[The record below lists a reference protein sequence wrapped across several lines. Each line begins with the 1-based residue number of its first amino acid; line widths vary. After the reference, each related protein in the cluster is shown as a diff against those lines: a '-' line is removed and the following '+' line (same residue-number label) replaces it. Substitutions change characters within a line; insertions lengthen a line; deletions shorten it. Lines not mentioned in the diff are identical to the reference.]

1 MQIKLDPGL
10 FKPVLIPI
18 FSLIIISISLAA
30 LAEEKAYINT
40 RILSSSLAQQ
50 TAATTYNDCTSK
62 GYQVTVAVVD
72 RRGELMAFIR
82 NPLASPHTIEVSQ
95 RKAYTAAT
103 YQTPSSELMD
113 RDDFQF
119 TPGVLLLGGGLPIR
133 VAGHF
138 YGAIGVSGAPVG
150 KVPGDI
156 DEACAQTGLNA
167 VAEILEFSD

>member
-1 MQIKLDPGL
+1 MKIKLNLGL
-10 FKPVLIPI
+10 LKPALFPI
-18 FSLIIISISLAA
+18 FFLLIFSISFNT
-30 LAEEKAYINT
+30 LAEEKAYITT
-40 RILSSSLAQQ
+40 RILTSSLAQQ
-50 TAATTYNDCTSK
+50 AAVTTYDDCTSK

-103 YQTPSSELMD
+103 YQTPSSQLMD
-113 RDDFQF
+113 SDEFKF

-138 YGAIGVSGAPVG
+138 YGAIGVSGAPG
-150 KVPGDI
+150 EKVSGDT
-156 DEACAQTGLNA
+156 DEVCAQAGLDA
-167 VAEILEFSD
+167 IAETLEFSD